1 MLGGAKLMKSCEK
14 IRLSKVCKSFATK
27 RLFSDLSLEF
37 PKGEISFIVGESG
50 SGKTTLLHM
59 VAGIEPMDSGKIK
72 GLCKERVSVVF
83 QEPRLIS
90 SISVL
95 SNLRLVSDASFAEL
109 NRYVNE
115 FGVNIDLH
123 QKVSE
128 LSGGMKQRISII
140 RALIAEPSLLLL
152 DEPFKSL
159 DVRNKKIV
167 MHKIRDFARG
177 KTLILST
184 HDEEEI
190 SFFNTDNSSI
200 IRL

>member
-1 MLGGAKLMKSCEK
+1 MKSCEK

-50 SGKTTLLHM
+50 SGKTTLLHI
-59 VAGIEPMDSGKIK
+59 VAGIEPMDSGEIK

>member
-1 MLGGAKLMKSCEK
+1 MKSCEK

-37 PKGEISFIVGESG
+37 PKGKISFIVGESG

-59 VAGIEPMDSGKIK
+59 VAGIEPMDSGEIK

-109 NRYVNE
+109 NRYVNA

>member
-1 MLGGAKLMKSCEK
+1 MKSCEK

-59 VAGIEPMDSGKIK
+59 VAGIEPMDSGEIK

-167 MHKIRDFARG
+167 MHKIRDFAIGR
-177 KTLILST
+177 TLILAT
-184 HDEEEI
+184 HDEDEI
-190 SFFNTDNSSI
+190 SFFATENSSV

>member
-1 MLGGAKLMKSCEK
+1 MKSCEK

-59 VAGIEPMDSGKIK
+59 VAGIEPMDSGEIK

>member
-1 MLGGAKLMKSCEK
+1 MKSCEK

-37 PKGEISFIVGESG
+37 PKGKISFIVGESG

>member
-1 MLGGAKLMKSCEK
+1 MKSCEK